1 MPLWLKRESNRTINV
16 IKERH
21 KRCSLSKRAAP
32 LVSLFSY
39 IYMKLNVL
47 RYLALIGSMVV
58 ASTLQAQTIIPLQ
71 RGQGGVRGKTID
83 DYKREQHTDK
93 REQSDSLTYVDNL
106 RRAFNALYA
115 DSLSQAESLFNEALK
130 LRPTAEGNH
139 IIKYNLGLVDMARG
153 QNVQA
158 VEKLTAVIKDY
169 PNYFDARLA
178 RAEANLQLGRAAEAQ
193 DDAQQVLDQPGL
205 DGITPELLERARF
218 VRAAARYQLRLFTE
232 AHADLQHIVSAN
244 PQNTNAQ
251 ILDALTLQQMGQ
263 PKEALNRLNLIVSA
277 HPDMVDALST
287 RAAVES
293 ELNMPALARADYDRL
308 IELQPNESAYYI
320 ERAKMLLQLGEKKA
334 ARADLD
340 KAIKLGVPQG
350 MVQPLL
356 LQAK

>member
-1 MPLWLKRESNRTINV
+1 MPL
-16 IKERH
+16 
-21 KRCSLSKRAAP
+21 
-32 LVSLFSY
+32 
-39 IYMKLNVL
+39 VL
-47 RYLALIGSMVV
+47 LLHNMYAMNNILRPLALF
-58 ASTLQAQTIIPLQ
+58 ASIFLAGTLGAQTIIPLQ
-71 RGQGGVRGKTID
+71 RGQGGIRSKTVD

-93 REQSDSLTYVDNL
+93 REQSDSLAYVDNL

-115 DSLSQAESLFNEALK
+115 DSLGQAETLFNEALK
-130 LRPTAEGNH
+130 LRPAAEGNH

-153 QNVQA
+153 RNVQA
-158 VEKLTAVIKDY
+158 VEKFTAVIKDY

-193 DDAQQVLDQPGL
+193 DDAQQVLDQPEL
-205 DGITPELLERARF
+205 DGITPQLLERARF

-232 AHADLQHIVSAN
+232 AHADLQHIISAN

-287 RAAVES
+287 RAAVEA

-308 IELQPNESAYYI
+308 VELQPNESAYYI
-320 ERAKMLLQLGEKKA
+320 ERAKMLLRLGEKKA
-334 ARADLD
+334 ARTDLD
-340 KAIKLGVPQG
+340 KAIKLGVPHG